1 MILGSNKLSNKDFK
15 RLSVFIGVE
24 LGIRMPPAKKI
35 MLESRLQKRLRALNF
50 ETFKDYCEYFFS
62 ESGKKEELQ
71 YLINE
76 VTTNKTDFFREPDHF
91 EFLKDYVL
99 PGLVNNPDSIK
110 GESINIWSAGCST
123 GEEPYTLAMVFNEF
137 MSDYPEIKYYIQAS
151 DISSQ
156 VLDKAKLAIYKEESI
171 DNISYPLKRKYFI
184 KSKKAEEKVVRLK
197 PFIRSRVD
205 FKNINLMNNNV
216 FKGRKFNVIFCRNVI
231 IYFERK
237 IQEELIRNFTKMLY
251 PSGYL
256 FLGHSENICSLD
268 VPLVL
273 SAPTVYRKI

>member
-1 MILGSNKLSNKDFK
+1 MIIGSNKLSSRDFK
-15 RLSVFIGVE
+15 RLSSFIGNE

-35 MLESRLQKRLRALNF
+35 MLESRLAKRLKALNF
-50 ETFKDYCEYFFS
+50 ETFKDYCEYFFT

-91 EFLKDYVL
+91 EFLKNYVF
-99 PGLVNNPDSIK
+99 PDLANDPYSIK
-110 GESINIWSAGCST
+110 GGIINIWSAGCSS
-123 GEEPYTLAMVFNEF
+123 GEEPYTLAIILNEF
-137 MSDYPEIKYYIQAS
+137 ISTHPEIKYYIQAS
-151 DISSQ
+151 DISTK
-156 VLDKAKLAIYKEESI
+156 VLDKAKLAIFKEGTI
-171 DNISYPLKRKYFI
+171 DNIPYSLKSKYFNKSI
-184 KSKKAEEKVVRLK
+184 KRDEKVVRLK
-197 PFIRSRVD
+197 PFIRSQVD
-205 FKNINLMNNNV
+205 FKSINLMNANV
-216 FKGRKFNVIFCRNVI
+216 FRGRKFHVIFGRNVI
-231 IYFERK
+231 IYFAKK

-273 SAPTVYRKI
+273 SSPTVYRKK